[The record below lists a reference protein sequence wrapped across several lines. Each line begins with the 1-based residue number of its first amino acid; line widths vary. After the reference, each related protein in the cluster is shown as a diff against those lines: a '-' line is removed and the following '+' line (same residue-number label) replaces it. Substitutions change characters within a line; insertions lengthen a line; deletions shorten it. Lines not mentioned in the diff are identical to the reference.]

1 MPWEHR
7 RTVASV
13 KLLTAVSGEDPLPG
27 ASPAGVSF
35 LGVQLVGWGWMEWS
49 GEVRGCNL

>member
-1 MPWEHR
+1 MGVPRLHR

-13 KLLTAVSGEDPLPG
+13 NLLTAVSGEDPLPG

-35 LGVQLVGWGWMEWS
+35 LGVQLE
-49 GEVRGCNL
+49 